1 MRTFWLV
8 GIAALVFVPSLS
20 LMVHGQDD
28 DARERGLVVKFQS
41 GTIDGMQVSV
51 LKKSGAQ
58 KVPVEPDTPFKEG
71 DEIWVSFASNFDGYV
86 YIVNVMPD
94 GQKRV
99 LFPYQTGTDAQT
111 SNVVRADQ
119 RYVLPK
125 GDAFAFDEHPGTE
138 ILQVIMSREPVPFLD
153 AAVKN
158 PNGDLGDTASSAAAE
173 LQGKASKQTR
183 VSGSPSE
190 NTIAQQSSGIVTED
204 VAIVVPP
211 SDSDGV
217 RTRDIRRVTVARNS
231 DTVARKSDTLGRNS
245 ASSGRNS
252 AISGRHSGTA
262 GRSSATV
269 ARDSTS
275 VKPPAAGRHRVDK
288 KGTVVAIPDEPGKT
302 GKLKPGDLAVFEI
315 RLRHI

>member
-1 MRTFWLV
+1 MKRCSTMKIFSI
-8 GIAALVFVPSLS
+8 IAIASLALAGSIPSTINA
-20 LMVHGQDD
+20 QDD
-28 DARERGLVVKFQS
+28 DARERGLVIKFES
-41 GTIDGMQVSV
+41 GKVDGIQVSV
-51 LKKSGAQ
+51 LKKVGEQ

-245 ASSGRNS
+245 ASSGR
-252 AISGRHSGTA
+252 
-262 GRSSATV
+262 
-269 ARDSTS
+269 
-275 VKPPAAGRHRVDK
+275 
-288 KGTVVAIPDEPGKT
+288 
-302 GKLKPGDLAVFEI
+302 
-315 RLRHI
+315 

>member
-1 MRTFWLV
+1 MKKFWLV
-8 GIAALVFVPSLS
+8 AVASLAFVPSIS
-20 LMVHGQDD
+20 FTVQGQDD

-51 LKKSGAQ
+51 LKRAGAK
-58 KVPVEPDTPFKEG
+58 KVQVEPDTAFKQG

-99 LFPYQTGTDAQT
+99 LFPYQTGTDEQT

-138 ILQVIMSREPVPFLD
+138 ILQVIMSRDPVPFLD

-158 PNGDLGDTASSAAAE
+158 PNGDLGETASSAAAE
-173 LQGKASKQTR
+173 LQGRAAKHPHKAGNASS
-183 VSGSPSE
+183 SGKAE
-190 NTIAQQSSGIVTED
+190 QGGGIVTED
-204 VAIVVPP
+204 VAIVMPANE
-211 SDSDGV
+211 SDEV
-217 RTRDIRRVTVARNS
+217 RTRDIRRVTV
-231 DTVARKSDTLGRNS
+231 VKS
-245 ASSGRNS
+245 A
-252 AISGRHSGTA
+252 ATA
-262 GRSSATV
+262 KAPAPAT
-269 ARDSTS
+269 A
-275 VKPPAAGRHRVDK
+275 KHRVDR
-288 KGTVVAIPDEPGKT
+288 KGSLVAIPDEPGKS
-302 GKLKPGDLAVFEI
+302 GKLKQGDLAVFEI

>member
-1 MRTFWLV
+1 VVSFQRSVPSELPVLTISVEVGTMRTFWLL

-138 ILQVIMSREPVPFLD
+138 ILQVIMSRDPVPFLD

-173 LQGKASKQTR
+173 LQGRASKQTQ
-183 VSGSPSE
+183 VGVKPSE
-190 NTIAQQSSGIVTED
+190 VSNAQQSTGIVTED

-211 SDSDGV
+211 SDADSV

-231 DTVARKSDTLGRNS
+231 PTIARN
-245 ASSGRNS
+245 
-252 AISGRHSGTA
+252 
-262 GRSSATV
+262 
-269 ARDSTS
+269 STS
-275 VKPPAAGRHRVDK
+275 VKAPPAGRHRVDR
-288 KGTVVAIPDEPGKT
+288 KGTVVAIPDEPGKS

-315 RLRHI
+315 RLKHI